1 MDGKKQTPWFSLTKD
16 EAYYLEVRHL
26 QWSWGEHVSVA
37 VEIEDPTLAPGHH
50 HTMKEIQRLFVDQVI
65 TREMTNVT
73 IMNPDGGIFALGM
86 IDPITKVNYVG
97 SRINTNA
104 SAWEFNLAVR
114 GYYN

>member
-1 MDGKKQTPWFSLTKD
+1 M
-16 EAYYLEVRHL
+16 
-26 QWSWGEHVSVA
+26 
-37 VEIEDPTLAPGHH
+37 
-50 HTMKEIQRLFVDQVI
+50 VDQVI

-86 IDPITKVNYVG
+86 VDPVTKTLYVG

-114 GYYN
+114 DYYNKIYNAPVDV